1 MYSFM
6 SDGAEFLAPSINKLS
21 ATTLGDV
28 GTALMG
34 RGPMAPIQREFGTQ
48 ARNLANAIPGVGP
61 RAAVNVGRFAGRA
74 MPLLSVLS
82 NVSDVADIVAGDES
96 LANKAMDVA
105 AMGTGAAIGGF
116 LGGGVF
122 SPLTA
127 SVGASI
133 GKTVSDGA
141 QWLFGDK
148 KTPEQRKMELALRQ
162 LQGGGMYS

>member
-1 MYSFM
+1 M
-6 SDGAEFLAPSINKLS
+6 SDGAEFLAPSINKLR

-28 GTALMG
+28 GNALMG
-34 RGPMAPIQREFGTQ
+34 RGPMSPLQREFGTS

-96 LANKAMDVA
+96 LPNRITDFLA
-105 AMGTGAAIGGF
+105 GTGGAVAGFVVGGP
-116 LGGGVF
+116 LG
-122 SPLTA
+122 A
-127 SVGASI
+127 SVGFSA
-133 GKTVSDGA
+133 GKALSDGA